1 MKRLLPSLRAKK
13 RYLAF
18 ELISEEPASRSDVV
32 KEIMSSASSL
42 LGDANASECDIK
54 ILGFEDRKGI
64 IQCSHAKVKE
74 TRASLAV
81 LTRIN
86 GKRATLHILGTSG
99 TVKRV
104 TEKFLQNHK
113 AFEPKTETGRETTE
127 EITKKRVSG
136 S

>member
-1 MKRLLPSLRAKK
+1 LKRLLPSLRARK

-18 ELISEEPASRSDVV
+18 ELICEEPVNRNDLI

-42 LGDANASECDIK
+42 LGDVVASECDIK
-54 ILGFEDRKGI
+54 VLGFEDFKGT
-64 IQCSHAKVKE
+64 IQCAHTMLKE
-74 TRASLAV
+74 TRASLAA

-99 TVKRV
+99 TIKRV

-113 AFEPKTETGRETTE
+113 AFEPKSRQSQDIEGGT
-127 EITKKRVSG
+127 
-136 S
+136 